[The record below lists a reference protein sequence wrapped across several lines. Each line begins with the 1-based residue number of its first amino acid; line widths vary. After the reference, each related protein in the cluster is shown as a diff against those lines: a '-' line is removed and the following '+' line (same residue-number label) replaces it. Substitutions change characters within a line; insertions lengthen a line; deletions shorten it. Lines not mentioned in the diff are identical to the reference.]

1 MASTTKKRNLRVT
14 ELDFDNIKANLKIYL
29 KAQQE
34 FKDYDF
40 DGSGIDVLLDT
51 LAYNTHYL
59 GFNANMLANEMFL
72 DTASLRSSAVSH
84 AKTLGYEV
92 RSATAP
98 MATINVSLKT
108 DSTSKT
114 MNAGTAFTTTLDG
127 VNYQFVTIADVTGAK
142 FGNSVNFD
150 AQKIYEGTYVTTRY
164 TVNTTDLE
172 QRFILRDNRADTSTL
187 TVQVQNSAS
196 DSTTTTYTKATD
208 ITQLASDSTV
218 YYLQEIENGRHEVY
232 FGDGVVSKAVDDGNI
247 VILKYVVTNKS
258 DANGAFIFTPPASID
273 GVTDITLT
281 TVERATGGAEPES
294 INSIKLNA
302 PLDYA
307 SQGRCVTTGDYEVYV
322 KRLFPQTQAVS
333 VFGGELGSYNSSTG
347 VTSTPE
353 YGKVF
358 ISVKSTTGANLT
370 STQKSQLITDLA
382 PYTVA
387 SITPVIV
394 DPEITKLRLTVTFN
408 YDSSTTTK
416 LNTELVSAVNTTLN
430 TYNSSTLQ
438 TFNGQYRASAVS
450 KLIDESD
457 TSILNNTTSV
467 KLSKDFT
474 PEQGTTKSYNVAFNN
489 SMFHP
494 EDGYLEATG
503 GVLSSSGFKVGTDT
517 ETEFFFDDDGNG
529 NLRRY
534 ALIGTTRSY
543 FDNEAGTIDYNS
555 GYITINNINITAI
568 SNVDGS
574 ASTSIRLVMTPAS
587 NDIVPVRNQLL
598 EIDFA
603 NTTITAQVDSASTS
617 GTSFNVSGSGT
628 TTTTTTTTTGST
640 TTSSSS
646 NSSSSSSSSSSGSGS
661 SY

>member
-1 MASTTKKRNLRVT
+1 MATTTKKRNLRVT
-14 ELDFDNIKANLKIYL
+14 ELDFDQIKANLKIYL
-29 KAQQE
+29 KAQEE

-84 AKTLGYEV
+84 AKTLGYEI
-92 RSATAP
+92 RSATSP
-98 MATINVSLKT
+98 MAIINVSLKT

-114 MNAGTAFTTTLDG
+114 MPAGTAFTTTLDG

-150 AQKIYEGTYVTTRY
+150 SQKVYEGTYVTSRY
-164 TVNTTDLE
+164 TVNTSDLE
-172 QRFILRDNRADTSTL
+172 QKFILRDNRADTSTL
-187 TVQVQNSAS
+187 TVKVQNSTT
-196 DSTTTTYTKATD
+196 DTTTTTYTKATD

-232 FGDGVVSKAVDDGNI
+232 FGDDVVSKAVDDGNI
-247 VILKYVVTNKS
+247 VILQYVVTNKS
-258 DANGAFIFTPPASID
+258 DANGAFIFTPPSAID

-281 TVERATGGAEPES
+281 TVERATGGAEPET

-322 KRLFPQTQAVS
+322 KRLFAQTQAVS
-333 VFGGELGSYNSSTG
+333 VFGGELGSFNSSTG

-370 STQKSQLITDLA
+370 SAQKTQLITDLA

-394 DPEITKLRLTVTFN
+394 DPETTKLRLTTTFN
-408 YDSSTTTK
+408 YDSSATTK
-416 LNTELVSAVNTTLN
+416 LNTDLVSAVNTTLT

-457 TSILNNTTSV
+457 PAILNNTTTV

-474 PEQGTTKSYNVAFNN
+474 PDMGTTKSYNVAFNN
-489 SMFHP
+489 AMFHP
-494 EDGYLEATG
+494 EDGYLKATG

-517 ETEFFFDDDGNG
+517 TTEYFFDDDGNG
-529 NLRRY
+529 NLRRF

-543 FDNEAGTIDYNS
+543 ADNEAGTIDYTS
-555 GYITINNINITAI
+555 GYISINNINITAI
-568 SNVDGS
+568 SNVDDV
-574 ASTSIRLVMTPAS
+574 ASTSIRLIITPAS

-598 EIDFA
+598 EIDFT
-603 NTTITAQVDSASTS
+603 NTTITGQIDSAATS

-646 NSSSSSSSSSSGSGS
+646 NSGSSGS

>member
-14 ELDFDNIKANLKIYL
+14 ELDFDQIKANLKIYL
-29 KAQQE
+29 KAQEE

-84 AKTLGYEV
+84 AKTLGYEI
-92 RSATAP
+92 RSATSP
-98 MATINVSLKT
+98 MAIINVSLKT

-114 MNAGTAFTTTLDG
+114 MPAGTAFTTTLDG

-150 AQKIYEGTYVTTRY
+150 SQKVYEGTYVTSRY
-164 TVNTTDLE
+164 TVNTSDLE
-172 QRFILRDNRADTSTL
+172 QKFILRDNRADTSTL
-187 TVQVQNSAS
+187 TVKVQNSTT
-196 DSTTTTYTKATD
+196 DTTTTTYTKATD

-232 FGDGVVSKAVDDGNI
+232 FGDDVVSKAVDDGNI
-247 VILKYVVTNKS
+247 VILQYVVTNKS
-258 DANGAFIFTPPASID
+258 DANGAFIFTPPSAID

-281 TVERATGGAEPES
+281 TVERATGGAEPET

-322 KRLFPQTQAVS
+322 KRLFAQTQAVS
-333 VFGGELGSYNSSTG
+333 VFGGELGSFNSSTG

-370 STQKSQLITDLA
+370 SAQKTQLITDLA

-394 DPEITKLRLTVTFN
+394 DPETTKLRLTTTFN
-408 YDSSTTTK
+408 YDSSATTK
-416 LNTELVSAVNTTLN
+416 LNTDLVSAVNTTLT

-457 TSILNNTTSV
+457 PAILNNTTTV

-474 PEQGTTKSYNVAFNN
+474 PDMGTTKSYNVAFNN
-489 SMFHP
+489 AMFHP
-494 EDGYLEATG
+494 EDGYLKATG

-517 ETEFFFDDDGNG
+517 TTEYFFDDDGNG
-529 NLRRY
+529 NLRRF

-543 FDNEAGTIDYNS
+543 ADNEAGTIDYTS
-555 GYITINNINITAI
+555 GYISINNINITAI
-568 SNVDGS
+568 SNVDDV
-574 ASTSIRLVMTPAS
+574 ASTSIRLIITPAS

-598 EIDFA
+598 EIDFT
-603 NTTITAQVDSASTS
+603 NTTITGQIDSAATS

-646 NSSSSSSSSSSGSGS
+646 NSGSSGS

>member
-1 MASTTKKRNLRVT
+1 MATTTNKKNLRVT
-14 ELDFDNIKANLKIYL
+14 ELDFDQIKENLKIYL

-40 DGSGIDVLLDT
+40 DGSGIDILLDS

-59 GFNANMLANEMFL
+59 GYNANMLANEMFL
-72 DTASLRSSAVSH
+72 DTSALRSSAVSH
-84 AKTLGYEV
+84 AKTLGYEIT
-92 RSATAP
+92 SARAP
-98 MATINVSLKT
+98 FATINVSLKT
-108 DSTSKT
+108 DSNTKT
-114 MNAGTAFTTTLDG
+114 MPAGTAFSTTLDG
-127 VNYQFVTIADVTGAK
+127 VTYQFVTIADITGTK

-150 AQKIYEGTYVTTRY
+150 AQKVYEGTYVTTRY
-164 TVNTTDLE
+164 TVDTSDLE

-187 TVQVQNSAS
+187 TVKVQNSAT
-196 DSTTTTYTKATD
+196 DTTTTTYTKATD

-218 YYLQEIENGRHEVY
+218 YYIQEVENGRHEVY
-232 FGDGVVSKAVDDGNI
+232 FGDGVVSKKVDDGNI
-247 VILKYVVTNKS
+247 VLLQYVVTNKS
-258 DANGAFIFTPPASID
+258 EANGAFIFTPPSAID

-294 INSIKLNA
+294 IDSIKLNA

-322 KRLFPQTQAVS
+322 KKLFAQTQAVS
-333 VFGGELGSYNSSTG
+333 VFGGEQGSFNSSTG

-370 STQKSQLITDLA
+370 SSQKTQLVSDLSKF
-382 PYTVA
+382 TVA

-394 DPEITKLRLTVTFN
+394 DPETTKLRLTSN
-408 YDSSTTTK
+408 IIYNSSATTK
-416 LNTELVSAVNTTLN
+416 LNSEIVTAVTDTLT
-430 TYNSSTLQ
+430 TYNSGTLQ

-457 TSILNNTTSV
+457 TSILNNTTTV

-474 PEQGTTKSYNVAFNN
+474 PTLGTTTSYNVAFNN
-489 SMFHP
+489 GLLHP
-494 EDGYLEATG
+494 EDGYLASTG
-503 GVLSSSGFKVGTDT
+503 GVLFSTGFKVGTDT
-517 ETEFFFDDDGNG
+517 TTEFFFDDDGQG

-543 FDNEAGTIDYNS
+543 VDNQAGSINYSS
-555 GYITINNINITAI
+555 GYISINNINITAI
-568 SNVDGS
+568 SNVDGET
-574 ASTSIRLVMTPAS
+574 STAIRLVITPAT

-598 EIDFA
+598 EIDFT
-603 NTTITAQVDSASTS
+603 NTTITASVDTATSSGSSYSTS
-617 GTSFNVSGSGT
+617 GSGSST
-628 TTTTTTTTTGST
+628 TTTTTTSGG
-640 TTSSSS
+640 TSS
-646 NSSSSSSSSSSGSGS
+646 
-661 SY
+661 Y